1 MTHFSVACLCRML
14 TLTLHTTNRKDIS
27 EAFPRITYVVLRQV
41 ATQSNSDIV

>member
-14 TLTLHTTNRKDIS
+14 TITLHTTKMKDIS
-27 EAFPRITYVVLRQV
+27 EAFPRITYVALRQV